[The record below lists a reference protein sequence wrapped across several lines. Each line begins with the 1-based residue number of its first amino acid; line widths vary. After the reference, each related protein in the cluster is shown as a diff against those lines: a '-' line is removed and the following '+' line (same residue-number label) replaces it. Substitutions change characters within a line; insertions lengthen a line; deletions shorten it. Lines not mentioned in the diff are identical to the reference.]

1 MCKTLWKTPVQNVFK
16 TPTRKL
22 MRQIFGAIAE
32 YEKAMIVAKLR
43 GARQRAKAREGRC
56 EGRKPYGYHE
66 SEVAI
71 LEPMRQMRAD
81 GATYAAIADT
91 LNREGVAPRD
101 SDAKWHPGYV
111 HRILTRIVE

>member
-101 SDAKWHPGYV
+101 SDAQWHPGYV
-111 HRILTRIVE
+111 HRILSR